1 MSTDAPIA
9 SEPRAEKLNTVRE
22 IIPAECY
29 ERPVAPAVRAVVRAW
44 VVYAVTI
51 GLLAV
56 AGSWWSV
63 VLLWAAA
70 GLAVAGLFIMGHDA
84 SHGALTSSVRANRLL
99 AQLCMGPSLH
109 VESAWDLGHNRLHH
123 GYTTR
128 QGFDFVWH
136 PATPEDW
143 CAMGRLARLQH
154 RIEWSFLGSG
164 QYYFRTVWWQKMWR
178 HNGQTKNRGNIIRD
192 KITLGSTA
200 GTVVVAL
207 AVVGA
212 LTGGPVGAVWLP
224 VKLVVVPFLVFI
236 HVIGATV
243 YVHHVDPSIKW
254 WTKKEWTQYKGQMES
269 TTVLEVPRLVNWLW
283 LHNIMVHVPHHVD
296 VRIPFHQLP
305 AAARAIEEHF
315 PHTVRR
321 SRLSLRRYLHAART
335 CKLYDFESSRWLPY
349 SAAAVTA

>member
-1 MSTDAPIA
+1 MSQDTAPLIE
-9 SEPRAEKLNTVRE
+9 SRTEKLNTVRE

-29 ERPVAPAVRAVVRAW
+29 ERPTAPAVRAIIRAW
-44 VVYAVTI
+44 IVYGVTI

-63 VLLWAAA
+63 ALLWFAA

-84 SHGALTSSVRANRLL
+84 SHGALTKSMKANRII
-99 AQLCMGPSLH
+99 AQVCMGPSLH

-136 PATPEDW
+136 PTTPEEW
-143 CAMGRLARLQH
+143 KSMGRFARLQH
-154 RIEWSFLGSG
+154 RMEWSRFGSG
-164 QYYFRTVWWQKMWR
+164 QYYLRTVWWQKMWR
-178 HNGQTKNRGNIIRD
+178 HNGQTKHRAGIIRD
-192 KITLGSTA
+192 KITLGTGA
-200 GTVVVAL
+200 ALVVAAL
-207 AVVGA
+207 AVTGA
-212 LTGGPVGAVWLP
+212 LNGGLVNAVWLP
-224 VKLVVVPFLVFI
+224 LKLVVIPFLVFV
-236 HVIGATV
+236 HVIGWTV

-269 TTVLEVPRLVNWLW
+269 TTVLELPRIVNFLW

-321 SRLSLRRYLHAART
+321 SRLSFVSYWRAAKK
-335 CKLYDFESSRWLPY
+335 CKLYDFENSSWLPY
-349 SAAAVTA
+349 SAARA

>member
-1 MSTDAPIA
+1 MSSEA
-9 SEPRAEKLNTVRE
+9 SLTSRPRAEQLNTVRE
-22 IIPAECY
+22 IIPDACY
-29 ERPVAPAVRAVVRAW
+29 ERPTGAAVRGLVRAW
-44 VVYAVTI
+44 LVYAITI
-51 GLLAV
+51 ALLAT
-56 AGSWWSV
+56 AGSWWSIA
-63 VLLWAAA
+63 LLWVAA
-70 GLAVAGLFIMGHDA
+70 GLAVSGLFIMGHDA
-84 SHGALTSSVRANRLL
+84 SHGALTRSPRTNRIL
-99 AQLCMGPSLH
+99 AQICMAPSLH

-136 PATPEDW
+136 PTTPQDW
-143 CAMGRLARLQH
+143 SAMGGIARLQH

-178 HNGQTKNRGNIIRD
+178 HNGQTKNRQQIIRD
-192 KITLGSTA
+192 KFTLGSA
-200 GTVVVAL
+200 IVLAVAAL

-212 LTGGPVGAVWLP
+212 LQGGIVGALWLP
-224 VKLVVVPFLVFI
+224 TKLVIAPFLVFAHI
-236 HVIGATV
+236 IGAIV

-269 TTVLEVPRLVNWLW
+269 TTVLEVPRIVNWLW

-305 AAARAIEEHF
+305 TAARAIEEHF

-321 SRLSLRRYLHAART
+321 SKLSLRRYLAAARA
-335 CKLYDFESSRWLPY
+335 CKLYDFDASRWLPY
-349 SAAAVTA
+349 SAR